1 MSLFKR
7 SSRDKEKKKSLASAR
22 TSYTNSTTSNGNLNG
37 FAGVGILNAPT
48 KVVQAISPY
57 IAQRSGEL
65 SFQKGDFFHIA
76 SGCEADE
83 IIEIHD
89 PVKNIKG
96 KAPSKCFKFFDKTH
110 NHTRPLS
117 TTTGEGSE
125 HGSSSGS
132 SPNMPQRIA
141 SVSSSNKKVTP
152 LPSLY
157 GRLLYE
163 FNAERPDEL
172 SVAAGDSVIIC
183 AHHEY
188 EWFIGKCLDKIGEPG
203 LIPVSYVQL
212 FDIATK
218 VPYKEP
224 AATVIERERLPTVDD
239 WKALKNKHKASARAV
254 GSLALQ
260 QNGNGNGSLA
270 DLSRSSSL
278 ATRTVQELADP
289 YATDVSVESFA
300 STRGKYWY
308 LVRVLLSNGHV
319 KSLCRYY
326 EDFFNFHQ
334 LVLKTWP
341 TPGDQKRVIPYIP
354 GTAWI
359 ARLYIQVS
367 VGEFLL

>member
-1 MSLFKR
+1 
-7 SSRDKEKKKSLASAR
+7 
-22 TSYTNSTTSNGNLNG
+22 
-37 FAGVGILNAPT
+37 
-48 KVVQAISPY
+48 
-57 IAQRSGEL
+57 
-65 SFQKGDFFHIA
+65 
-76 SGCEADE
+76 
-83 IIEIHD
+83 
-89 PVKNIKG
+89 
-96 KAPSKCFKFFDKTH
+96 
-110 NHTRPLS
+110 
-117 TTTGEGSE
+117 
-125 HGSSSGS
+125 
-132 SPNMPQRIA
+132 MPQRIG
-141 SVSSSNKKVTP
+141 SVSSAHKKVTP

-163 FNAERPDEL
+163 FTAERPDEL

-183 AHHEY
+183 AHHEH

-224 AATVIERERLPTVDD
+224 AAVVIEREKLPTVDD

-260 QNGNGNGSLA
+260 QNGNGNGNGSLA

-278 ATRTVQELADP
+278 ATRTQELVDP
-289 YATDVSVESFA
+289 YATDATVESFA

-319 KSLCRYY
+319 RSLCRYY

-334 LVLKTWP
+334 LVLNTWP
-341 TPGDQKRVIPYIP
+341 REGDKKREIPYIP
-354 GTAWI
+354 GPVVEVTEKLCHLRMNDFDNYLKRLLELPDYISRSVLVNSFFDIMEGDQEFPDQYAIPSTRITPQRDPPIMSFLNNNNNDQVALQQAQLQRPIPTVTAI
-359 ARLYIQVS
+359 TTITKGVCDFN
-367 VGEFLL
+367 G